1 MNTWNYTSK
10 NESKVPSARYK
21 RHSATEETKQAIVCL
36 IQASEHLNKTCVMP
50 ELTVSPYGY
59 NIRLQR
65 TNTTGTELNARRL
78 CQAGRLCERDVARI
92 YRNVACSDSCQPFNR
107 ADSLRFSRSAAATY
121 PRSTTGKKDEQRMM
135 KRVKRLPAG
144 ARSFMTIFGYTW
156 SRVAWRIRCCFPLR
170 WKITWSVVRH
180 LPRPFSF
187 LPADRLSPIDM
198 RVLKTSAERE
208 NSSLFFALFR
218 YEVTDKRSNSYR
230 QV

>member
-1 MNTWNYTSK
+1 MHVDCVKQAVCASGTLHEFTVMLPAAIHVSRSIGPTVFVSLVVLLLRIPEAPRGKKTSK
-10 NESKVPSARYK
+10 
-21 RHSATEETKQAIVCL
+21 
-36 IQASEHLNKTCVMP
+36 
-50 ELTVSPYGY
+50 
-59 NIRLQR
+59 
-65 TNTTGTELNARRL
+65 
-78 CQAGRLCERDVARI
+78 
-92 YRNVACSDSCQPFNR
+92 
-107 ADSLRFSRSAAATY
+107 
-121 PRSTTGKKDEQRMM
+121 RMM